1 MARPSVPFRMM
12 ARQPGSKVGHGLGL
26 ATEQIKRSTCYLR
39 ETGKGIG
46 SMARGMTGKIPIEDA
61 QTLSSQL
68 IFDTVRRD
76 ASEALDRPWRC

>member
-1 MARPSVPFRMM
+1 
-12 ARQPGSKVGHGLGL
+12 
-26 ATEQIKRSTCYLR
+26 
-39 ETGKGIG
+39 
-46 SMARGMTGKIPIEDA
+46 MARGMTGKIPIEDA